1 MQYIYLSPHY
11 DDIAFSVSSR
21 IQAGGIVLD
30 VFTIS
35 NYVENEKCLDGNLT
49 VSEIRKNEEMNFVKH
64 NKLKYK
70 IMKLQDSG
78 IDASPFSRY
87 HEIPINKKLEKELLK
102 TIHGL
107 NLKNKIDTIFCP
119 LGVGK
124 HLDHLQLFLIIQK
137 HYKELKKIFNVVFML
152 KFHIS
157 SIKII

>member
-1 MQYIYLSPHY
+1 MQHIYLSPHY

-78 IDASPFSRY
+78 IDGSPFSRY
-87 HEIPINKKLEKELLK
+87 HKIPINKKLEKEFNTLEDQREAGE
-102 TIHGL
+102 TISDLRFIKG
-107 NLKNKIDTIFCP
+107 
-119 LGVGK
+119 G
-124 HLDHLQLFLIIQK
+124 QL
-137 HYKELKKIFNVVFML
+137 
-152 KFHIS
+152 
-157 SIKII
+157 